1 MKHKWLVALL
11 ASILPIAVIGCSSK
25 LEKAMYTDSINQY
38 SVNLLKDESTIYYT
52 SLPGGALNAVNEET
66 KEGTVINESSGRGF
80 EILGGKLY
88 RVLSEYILMVQ
99 DLQTREEH
107 EIAPYAD
114 AYIVVGDEIVY
125 GAYDA
130 IVSMNLQTGEKR
142 VLKTLEEGIMVSIM
156 AEYGGQLYFVEY
168 RVETRP
174 AEEAFYRIDL
184 ETGEIYDWEPFDEI
198 IGVSESG
205 ENLYFYY
212 HEEHTNPDYTYYS
225 VNSIYRIKKD
235 GTGKEELC
243 RWEERDGYA
252 YAGYTGR
259 IRCVDEWIVYK
270 DWRDDKAYKMNQ
282 FGKEKTQLPI
292 EREIQMFTTWE
303 DKLYYTDREGHL
315 YENDLSGKNEMR
327 LY

>member
-11 ASILPIAVIGCSSK
+11 VSILSIVIIGCSSK
-25 LEKAMYTDSINQY
+25 MEKASYTGLVNQ
-38 SVNLLKDESTIYYT
+38 STVCLTRVDNTIYYAANGD
-52 SLPGGALNAVNEET
+52 LKAINEET
-66 KEGTVINESSGRGF
+66 KEKMRINKSSGGDF
-80 EILGGKLY
+80 AISGGNLYHILWEGTL
-88 RVLSEYILMVQ
+88 VVQ
-99 DLQTREEH
+99 DLQTREEY

-114 AYIVVGDEIVY
+114 VCVVVGDEIVY
-125 GAYDA
+125 GAYDT
-130 IVSMNLQTGEKR
+130 IVSMNMKTGEKR
-142 VLKTLEEGIMVSIM
+142 VLKTLEEGVGTYVM

-174 AEEAFYRIDL
+174 VEKKFYRIDL

-212 HEEHTNPDYTYYS
+212 HEEHRNPDYTYYS

-252 YAGYTGR
+252 YAGYVGR

-303 DKLYYTDREGHL
+303 DKIYYTDMEGHL

>member
-1 MKHKWLVALL
+1 MKHKWLAALL
-11 ASILPIAVIGCSSK
+11 ISILSIAIIGCSSK
-25 LEKAMYTDSINQY
+25 MEKATYTGLLNQ
-38 SVNLLKDESTIYYT
+38 STVCLTRVDNTIYYAANGD
-52 SLPGGALNAVNEET
+52 LKAINEET
-66 KEGTVINESSGRGF
+66 KEKMRINKSSGGDF
-80 EILGGKLY
+80 AISGGKLY
-88 RVLSEYILMVQ
+88 HILWEGTLMVQ
-99 DLQTREEH
+99 DLQTREEY

-114 AYIVVGDEIVY
+114 ACVVVGDEIVY
-125 GAYDA
+125 GAYDT

-142 VLKTLEEGIMVSIM
+142 VLKTLDEGIMVNVM

-243 RWEERDGYA
+243 TWEEGDY
-252 YAGYTGR
+252 YAGYIR
-259 IRCVDEWIVYK
+259 CIRCVDEWIVYQ
-270 DWRDDKAYKMNQ
+270 DWRDDKVYKMNQ

-303 DKLYYTDREGHL
+303 DKLYYTDMEGHL

>member
-1 MKHKWLVALL
+1 MKYKWLVALL

-38 SVNLLKDESTIYYT
+38 SVNLLKDGSTIYYT

-66 KEGTVINESSGRGF
+66 KEGTVIDESSGRGF
-80 EILGGKLY
+80 DISEGNLY
-88 RVLSEYILMVQ
+88 RTIDNHLIVQ
-99 DLQTREEH
+99 DLQTEEEN
-107 EIAPYAD
+107 EISSYAR
-114 AYIVVGDEIVY
+114 AVVVAGNEIVY
-125 GAYDA
+125 AANDA
-130 IVSMNLQTGEKR
+130 IVSMDLQTGEKR
-142 VLKTLEEGIMVSIM
+142 TLKTLDEGIMVNVM

-212 HEEHTNPDYTYYS
+212 HEEHRNPDYTYYS

-252 YAGYTGR
+252 YAGYIGR
-259 IRCVDEWIVYK
+259 IRCVDEWIVYQ

-303 DKLYYTDREGHL
+303 DKLYYTDMEGHL

>member
-1 MKHKWLVALL
+1 MKHKWLSALL
-11 ASILPIAVIGCSSK
+11 VSILSIAIIGCSSK
-25 LEKAMYTDSINQY
+25 MEKASYTGLINQ
-38 SVNLLKDESTIYYT
+38 SAVNLMKKNNTIYYT
-52 SLPGGALNAVNEET
+52 SQLGGELYAVNEGT
-66 KEGTVINESSGRGF
+66 KEGKCINESSGWSFG
-80 EILGGKLY
+80 ISSGKLY
-88 RVLSEYILMVQ
+88 YTEIGSYLMAQ
-99 DLQTREEH
+99 DLEAGKNEKV
-107 EIAPYAD
+107 APYSSTNIATETEAIYA
-114 AYIVVGDEIVY
+114 AYGS
-125 GAYDA
+125 

-142 VLKTLEEGIMVSIM
+142 VLKTLEEDITVNIM

-198 IGVSESG
+198 IGISESG

-212 HEEHTNPDYTYYS
+212 HEEHRNPDYTYYS

-303 DKLYYTDREGHL
+303 DKIYYTDREGHL

>member
-1 MKHKWLVALL
+1 MKHKWLAALL
-11 ASILPIAVIGCSSK
+11 ISILSIAIIGCSSK
-25 LEKAMYTDSINQY
+25 MEKATYTGLLNQ
-38 SVNLLKDESTIYYT
+38 STVCLTRVDNTIYYAANGD
-52 SLPGGALNAVNEET
+52 LKAINEET
-66 KEGTVINESSGRGF
+66 KEKMRINKSSGGDF
-80 EILGGKLY
+80 AISGGKLY
-88 RVLSEYILMVQ
+88 HILWEGTLMVQ
-99 DLQTREEH
+99 DLQTEEEN
-107 EIAPYAD
+107 EISSYAR
-114 AYIVVGDEIVY
+114 AVVVAGNEIVY
-125 GAYDA
+125 AANDA
-130 IVSMNLQTGEKR
+130 IVSMDLQTGEKR
-142 VLKTLEEGIMVSIM
+142 TLKTLDEGIMVNVM

-243 RWEERDGYA
+243 TWEEGDY
-252 YAGYTGR
+252 YAGYIR
-259 IRCVDEWIVYK
+259 CIRCVDEWIVYQ
-270 DWRDDKAYKMNQ
+270 DWRDDKVYKMNQ

-303 DKLYYTDREGHL
+303 DKIYYTDMEGHL

>member
-1 MKHKWLVALL
+1 
-11 ASILPIAVIGCSSK
+11 
-25 LEKAMYTDSINQY
+25 
-38 SVNLLKDESTIYYT
+38 
-52 SLPGGALNAVNEET
+52 
-66 KEGTVINESSGRGF
+66 
-80 EILGGKLY
+80 
-88 RVLSEYILMVQ
+88 MVQ

-125 GAYDA
+125 AANDA

-156 AEYGGQLYFVEY
+156 AGYGGQLYFIEY

-243 RWEERDGYA
+243 TWEEGDY
-252 YAGYTGR
+252 YAGYIGR
-259 IRCVDEWIVYK
+259 IRCVDEWIVYQ

-303 DKLYYTDREGHL
+303 DKLYYTDMEGHL
-315 YENDLSGKNEMR
+315 YENDLSGKNELR